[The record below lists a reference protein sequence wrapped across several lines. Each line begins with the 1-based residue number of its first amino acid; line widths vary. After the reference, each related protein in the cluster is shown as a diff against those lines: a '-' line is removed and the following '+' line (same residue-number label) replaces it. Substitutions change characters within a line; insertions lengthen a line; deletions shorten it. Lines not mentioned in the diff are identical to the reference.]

1 MRIKSIVVYAAVL
14 LGLLSCSK
22 PGGSAAVRASG
33 TIEATQVDV
42 SAQVTGQVREL
53 RVDEGSS
60 VKLGDTL
67 AVLDS
72 VVARAS
78 VSQAQAN
85 LDLAQAEG
93 RRVEALFTAGNATKA
108 EKDASDA
115 RLAQAQATL
124 VLARRML
131 DNCRVISPLSGTVT
145 SKAVEVGD
153 LATPGAV
160 IVSVSKL
167 DTVKLTIYVSE
178 SELPRVKLGASAE
191 VRIDAG
197 PKRVFP
203 GRVTYISPTAE
214 FTPKNI
220 QTREDRVKLVFGV
233 RIEIPNPDG
242 SLKPGLPADATVAA
256 PVTKPQ

>member
-1 MRIKSIVVYAAVL
+1 MKTESIIVYAAVL
-14 LGLLSCSK
+14 LAVVSCSK
-22 PGGSAAVRASG
+22 SGGSAAVRASG

-42 SAQVTGQVREL
+42 SAQVAGQVRQL

-60 VKLGDTL
+60 VKTGDTL
-67 AVLDS
+67 ALLDS
-72 VVARAS
+72 VTAIAM

-85 LDLAQAEG
+85 LNLTQAG
-93 RRVEALFTAGNATKA
+93 ANRVDVLFAAGNSTKA

-115 RLAQAQATL
+115 RLAQAQAAV
-124 VLARRML
+124 VLARKAL
-131 DNCRVISPLSGTVT
+131 DYCTVLSPLSGTVT

-160 IVSVSKL
+160 IVSVTKL

-178 SELPRVKLGASAE
+178 TELPRVKLGASAE

-197 PKRVFP
+197 PKRIFP

-233 RIEIPNPDG
+233 RIQIPNPDG

-256 PVTKPQ
+256 AVITPQ